1 MIGTKVGKTLG
12 PALYESSG
20 NGALYAAIS
29 ASLSCLRLP
38 WFTIFPQSKS
48 STFWLKSSHCIKPS
62 VAPLPTGRPE
72 FDTTSPSY
80 KSGYFANNLRPMRPP
95 QS

>member
-38 WFTIFPQSKS
+38 
-48 STFWLKSSHCIKPS
+48 CIIGKN
-62 VAPLPTGRPE
+62 
-72 FDTTSPSY
+72 
-80 KSGYFANNLRPMRPP
+80 YFGKDKK
-95 QS
+95 

>member
-1 MIGTKVGKTLG
+1 VIGTKVGKTLG

-48 STFWLKSSHCIKPS
+48 STF
-62 VAPLPTGRPE
+62 G
-72 FDTTSPSY
+72 
-80 KSGYFANNLRPMRPP
+80 
-95 QS
+95 